1 MAEKGDFFKVEWID
15 YDYWKEAEKKW
26 REFVRI
32 SFYKWLEEIKSRFWH
47 SHYMKNGNPTWLHFD
62 WRNDSIK
69 VSDFTQKWHKIYEL
83 TLSYD
88 KEKDSF
94 SLKEVK
100 WVDQKV
106 WNDVGDDEIL
116 KFLDNIKEKI
126 EVSDNGV
133 TLDKTRMSAQKAISD
148 MFNDKKNRI
157 FKF

>member
-1 MAEKGDFFKVEWID
+1 MSEKKDCFKVEWID

-26 REFVRI
+26 REFVRF
-32 SFYKWLEEIKSRFWH
+32 SFYKWLEEIKSRDGNN
-47 SHYMKNGNPTWLHFD
+47 HYRKSGKPSWLYFE
-62 WRNDSIK
+62 WRDNYVK
-69 VSDFTQKWHKIYEL
+69 VTDYTQKWHKIYEL

-106 WNDVGDDEIL
+106 WNDVGNDDIL

-133 TLDKTRMSAQKAISD
+133 TLDKTRISAQKAISD
-148 MFNDKKNRI
+148 MFSDKKSR
-157 FKF
+157 FF